1 MLSYLA
7 AALPEST
14 PAAARLL
21 ALQCA
26 LRVDAAMQVRLPR
39 GMLRSLRLDIPDLW
53 SELEHARWLRV
64 RPGSA
69 ANEVAAELLDAA
81 LLSQAPARPDRAQA
95 ADWALRVASPS
106 MTEAAGPL
114 LQLAS
119 LYLTAHAEPDTGTG
133 LTGLDQMAH
142 ACGTQ
147 PADLPNTLDQLVG
160 TGLLRSWQTCRDW
173 EDLYWSLTGP
183 QGKHGIELLPALAP
197 HESGRRQPVEA
208 AALLTPMSSWR

>member
-7 AALPEST
+7 AALPENT

-39 GMLRSLRLDIPDLW
+39 GMLRSLRLDTPDPW
-53 SELEHARWLRV
+53 RELEHARWLRIG
-64 RPGSA
+64 PASA
-69 ANEVAAELLDAA
+69 ASAVGAELLDAA

-106 MTEAAGPL
+106 TAGVAAGPL

-119 LYLTAHAEPDTGTG
+119 LYLAAHTDPDTGTG
-133 LTGLDQMAH
+133 LTGLDQLAR
-142 ACGTQ
+142 ACGIQ
-147 PADLPNTLDQLVG
+147 PADLPNTLDQLIV
-160 TGLLRSWQTCRDW
+160 TGLLISWQTCRDW
-173 EDLYWSLTGP
+173 EDLHWALMPLQGKVQYRTGCSPGHSTGP
-183 QGKHGIELLPALAP
+183 GAVNFF
-197 HESGRRQPVEA
+197 R
-208 AALLTPMSSWR
+208 TPLR